1 MRILVTGGLGLIGH
15 NVIPRLHAQGHIVVS
30 VDIKT
35 DYGILPKAELDYLMA
50 ERIKKIP
57 AEVVN
62 FDIDVCDARAIDLLC
77 LSNQFDA
84 ILHLASFP
92 RQKGFFI

>member
-15 NVIPRLHAQGHIVVS
+15 NIIPRLYALGHTVVS

-57 AEVVN
+57 DPVVN
-62 FDIDVCDARAIDLLC
+62 FEIEIPTVFVTIFFFEGRLPDDFYHI
-77 LSNQFDA
+77 
-84 ILHLASFP
+84 
-92 RQKGFFI
+92 GFT

>member
-15 NVIPRLHAQGHIVVS
+15 NVIPRLHALGHTVVS

-57 AEVVN
+57 DPVVN
-62 FDIDVCDARAIDLLC
+62 FEIDICDARAIDLLC
-77 LSNQFDA
+77 TSNKFDA

-92 RQKGFFI
+92 RQ